1 MFEQRQNTG
10 KSASLAEK
18 YANAVGQLSEAN
30 DRAAHAEHDLQVE
43 RITRQDL
50 IDEEVARRVAEA
62 EERIRKELEAQ
73 FADKAKELSER
84 DKAQD
89 MREQEL
95 DKKAENIVQNINEQ
109 VRQQMSTARTR
120 FEKTALSRLADMF
133 EMFMQAFIA
142 LGDNDSLKGKELL
155 ESYQQAAKDARK
167 ALTDEIKEK
176 LDKVEA
182 NNKSKT
188 EQIVSL
194 VRMLFTQ
201 KRERVVF
208 GKEER
213 ESVYEEVLSSVDFTE
228 DEKRRYRECRDF
240 CEEYRKRKAIKKLL
254 DSQNGQKGHGRNPI
268 SENMLRLEEKVL
280 WPDGYLGHEEE
291 FEIVYSGK
299 VQEFIV
305 PAKVRYFVQPYRRPV
320 VRRKDDPMQ
329 HLQQSPCYEG
339 VFWKSY
345 ASAELLAQLECNKYV
360 LHQPFN
366 RQLKK
371 MTQDGLSLSPSTI
384 DDWHQGVCEKVEP
397 LYDLQKERVMSS
409 GLLGADGSPFPILDS
424 EKHKTVNHYLIQY
437 RSVATGIP
445 VFLVNAKNKHGR
457 GTADIM
463 DNLKDWTG
471 FALMC
476 DAYSGY
482 DWLKRINGRILCR
495 CVVHAR
501 RPMERALKEN
511 PSLSKIGLLFYQNI
525 YLVEE
530 IAREKKL
537 QGKEKAQFRKDNA
550 EPLWE
555 SFKLWASSAILDVPK
570 DSLIFKALNYLLR
583 NYAELTNYIDIPE
596 MPLDNN
602 DTERLI
608 RDMVMGKKSY
618 LFCRDLDAC
627 KRAAMMYSLFGACK
641 VLDKNPERW
650 LCHVLKN
657 IDSTPK
663 DKLYTLLPEFWED
676 EEQQK

>member
-1 MFEQRQNTG
+1 MFEQQQNTG

-18 YANAVGQLSEAN
+18 YANAVGQLSDAN

-73 FADKAKELSER
+73 FAKKAKEQAER
-84 DKAQD
+84 DKALDQ
-89 MREQEL
+89 REAEV
-95 DKKAENIVQNINEQ
+95 DKKAENIAQNISEQ
-109 VRQQMSTARTR
+109 VRQQMSAAKTR
-120 FEKTALSRLADMF
+120 FEKTALARLADMF

-142 LGDNDSLKGKELL
+142 LGDKDSAKGQELL
-155 ESYQQAAKDARK
+155 KQYQQAAKEAED
-167 ALTDEIKEK
+167 ALTSEIKDK
-176 LDKVEA
+176 LAKVEA
-182 NNKSKT
+182 NSKSKT
-188 EQIVSL
+188 DQIASL
-194 VRMLFTQ
+194 VRMIFTQ

-208 GKEER
+208 SKEER
-213 ESVYEEVLSSVDFTE
+213 ET
-228 DEKRRYRECRDF
+228 
-240 CEEYRKRKAIKKLL
+240 I
-254 DSQNGQKGHGRNPI
+254 
-268 SENMLRLEEKVL
+268 
-280 WPDGYLGHEEE
+280 
-291 FEIVYSGK
+291 
-299 VQEFIV
+299 
-305 PAKVRYFVQPYRRPV
+305 V

-329 HLQQSPCYEG
+329 HLLQSPCFEG

-345 ASAELLAQLECNKYV
+345 ASAELLAQLECCKYV

-366 RQLKK
+366 RQIKK
-371 MTQDGLSLSPSTI
+371 MKQDGLLLSPSTV
-384 DDWHQGVCEKVEP
+384 DDWHQGVCDKIEP
-397 LYDLQKERVMSS
+397 LYNLQKNRVMSS
-409 GLLGADGSPFPILDS
+409 LLLGADGSPFPILDC

-437 RSVATGIP
+437 RSVQTGIP
-445 VFLVNAKNKHGR
+445 IFMVNTKNKHGR

-463 DNLKDWTG
+463 DNLKDWKG
-471 FALMC
+471 VALMC

-482 DWLKRINGRILCR
+482 DWLKKINGRILCR

-511 PSLSKIGLLFYQNI
+511 PKLARIGLLFYQNI
-525 YLVEE
+525 NLIEE
-530 IAREKKL
+530 IIKEKKL
-537 QGKEKAQFRKDNA
+537 QGEEKAQFRRDHA
-550 EPLWE
+550 EPLWKN
-555 SFKLWASSAILDVPK
+555 FRLWAASAILGLPK
-570 DSLIFKALNYLLR
+570 DTNIFKALNYMLR
-583 NYAELTNYIDIPE
+583 NYRELTNYIDIPD

-618 LFCRDLDAC
+618 LFCRDLEAC

-650 LCHVLKN
+650 LCYVLKH
-657 IDSTPK
+657 IDTTPE

-676 EEQQK
+676 EEQ